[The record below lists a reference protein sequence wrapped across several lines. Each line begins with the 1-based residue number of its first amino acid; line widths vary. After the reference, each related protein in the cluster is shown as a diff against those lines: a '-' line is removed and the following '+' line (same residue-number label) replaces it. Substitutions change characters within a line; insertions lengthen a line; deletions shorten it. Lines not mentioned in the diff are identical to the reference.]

1 MLYIKSCTFISG
13 PDDTV
18 DDLDFS
24 LFRSYDDVLYDA
36 LGDLSFDDDDTVI
49 DISDDAELEEH
60 CIARFAKRGCKCKH
74 FDGKPCCTIF
84 SVDHYQR
91 VRDECRQLSKSE
103 LDLVVMGQL
112 LALTQNDE
120 LIQAKRHSPKQRQRS
135 FTCFKHGGHKVCM
148 ATFCFLHTI
157 GKVKFQSIKASFE
170 SVGLC
175 PRKRP
180 YAKPRHALRL
190 ADIQYVVSFI
200 RNYAEDNAILLP
212 GRIPG
217 YKRDD
222 LVLLPSSTTK
232 KAVWNLYH
240 AAAENA
246 PGVKAANYS
255 SFCSLW
261 KQLLPQILVCKPMSD
276 LCWTCQQNS
285 TTLMRAHN
293 RSIEEKSEVC

>member
-1 MLYIKSCTFISG
+1 M
-13 PDDTV
+13 
-18 DDLDFS
+18 
-24 LFRSYDDVLYDA
+24 
-36 LGDLSFDDDDTVI
+36 
-49 DISDDAELEEH
+49 SDCAEVEER
-60 CIARFAKRGCKCKH
+60 CIARFAKEGCRYKH
-74 FDGKPCCTIF
+74 FNGKPCCTLF

-91 VRDECRQLSKSE
+91 VRDECRQLAKSE

-112 LALTQNDE
+112 LALTQKDE
-120 LIQAKRHSPKQRQRS
+120 MTQAKRHSPKQRQRS
-135 FTCFKHGGHKVCM
+135 FTCFKHGGHDVCM
-148 ATFCFLHTI
+148 ATFCFLHAI

-170 SVGLC
+170 SNGLC

-180 YAKPRHALRL
+180 YVKPRHALRF

-200 RNYAEDNAILLP
+200 QNYAEDNAILLP

-222 LVLLPSSTTK
+222 VVLLPSSTTMI
-232 KAVWNLYH
+232 AVWNLYH

-246 PGVKAANYS
+246 PDVKAVGYS

-261 KQLLPQILVCKPMSD
+261 KQLLPQILVCKPRSD

-285 TTLMRAHN
+285 NMIMRAHN
-293 RSIEEKSEVC
+293 RPEEEKSEVCITYSILNTISINVLLFNAHAHIPFFPVTSPPTHFHILY